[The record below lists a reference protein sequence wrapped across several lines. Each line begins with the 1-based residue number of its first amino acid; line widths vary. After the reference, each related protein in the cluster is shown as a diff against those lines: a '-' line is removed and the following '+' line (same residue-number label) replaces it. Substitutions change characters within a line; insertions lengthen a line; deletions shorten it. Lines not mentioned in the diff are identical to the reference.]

1 MRAVVCGAGIA
12 GLALSQRL
20 SADGWD
26 ATVVEKSPG
35 PRRTG
40 YMMDFFGLGYDAAE
54 AMGVLPRL
62 HELSY
67 RIDEASY
74 VDQSGRRR
82 AGLSFGRF
90 RKTMCGRLLS
100 IMRPDLELAL
110 REAVEG
116 QVDLRFDTSVLS
128 IVNRTEKVSV
138 TLSDGQVV
146 EADLLVGADGIH
158 STVREQVFGREERF
172 LRYLGFHTAAYVF
185 DDPTIN
191 RLVAKRVCLTDTV
204 NRQMGLYGLR
214 DGRVAVFTVHR
225 STDAT
230 LPPDAQEA
238 VRSVYGSL
246 GWVVPEALALCP
258 PSEEIYYDQVAQI
271 EVPHWST
278 DRVTLVGDAAHAVSL
293 LAGQGASLG
302 IAGAYVLAEQ
312 LAHADSVPAGLA
324 RYEEVWRPVVTDKQQ
339 VARKG
344 MQWFLPQNRRQILL
358 RRLMLRLSGIPVANA
373 LLGTTLVGKSGA
385 GSKGLRGGDQPVLRI
400 APPSD
405 SLSQGLPGRPRTPR

>member
-1 MRAVVCGAGIA
+1 MKALVCGAGIA

-20 SADGWD
+20 SAGGWD
-26 ATVVEKSPG
+26 VTVVERSPG
-35 PRRTG
+35 PRQTG

-67 RIDEASY
+67 RIDEATY
-74 VDQSGRRR
+74 VDEFGRRR
-82 AGLSFGRF
+82 AGLRFDSF
-90 RKTMCGRLLS
+90 RKMVRGRLLS

-116 QVDLRFDTSVLS
+116 QADLRFGTTVVS
-128 IVNRTEKVSV
+128 IVNRAEKVSA

-158 STVREQVFGREERF
+158 STVREQVFGPEERF

-185 DDPTIN
+185 DDAAIS
-191 RLVAKRVCLTDTV
+191 RLVAGRVCLTDTMDQ
-204 NRQMGLYGLR
+204 QMGLYGLR

-225 STDAT
+225 SAAAI
-230 LPPDAQEA
+230 LPSDAQNA
-238 VRSVYGSL
+238 VRTAYASL

-258 PSEEIYYDQVAQI
+258 PSDEVYYDQVAQI
-271 EVPHWST
+271 EVPHWSS
-278 DRVTLVGDAAHAVSL
+278 DRVTLLGDAAHAVSL

-312 LAHADSVPAGLA
+312 LAHADSIPAGLA
-324 RYEEVWRPVVTDKQQ
+324 RYEKLWRPVVTAKQRA
-339 VARKG
+339 AREG
-344 MQWFLPQNRRQILL
+344 MQWFLPQNRRQLLL
-358 RRLMLRLSGIPVANA
+358 RRLMLRVSGLPVVNA
-373 LLGTTLVGKSGA
+373 FVSTALVGKSGA
-385 GSKGLRGGDQPVLRI
+385 GLKGLRAGDDPVLRI
-400 APPSD
+400 AARQVSGAP
-405 SLSQGLPGRPRTPR
+405 QG